1 MVHTRKSSVISSQY
15 FLILIFVLELLFE
28 NRFVSALPLQQ
39 PQQLEKGSF
48 VKNCCDTEDSQ
59 HMKYA
64 YGKDSNDPD
73 IRTIIPIYESP
84 HYTQMIR
91 KRYCVAKENPE
102 NTFCERYSDDEC
114 RVFTQYIKQK
124 VIVEDGWIQEIW
136 VPNGCLLETTQVK

>member
-1 MVHTRKSSVISSQY
+1 MVYTRKSTVILSQY

-39 PQQLEKGSF
+39 PEKGSLE
-48 VKNCCDTEDSQ
+48 KNCCYTEDSQ
-59 HMKYA
+59 YKKYA

-73 IRTIIPIYESP
+73 IKTIIPIYESL

-91 KRYCVAKENPE
+91 KRYCVAKENAE

-114 RVFTQYIKQK
+114 RTFTQHIKQK
-124 VIVEDGWIQEIW
+124 VIVEDGWIHEIW
-136 VPNGCLLETTQVK
+136 VPNGCFW